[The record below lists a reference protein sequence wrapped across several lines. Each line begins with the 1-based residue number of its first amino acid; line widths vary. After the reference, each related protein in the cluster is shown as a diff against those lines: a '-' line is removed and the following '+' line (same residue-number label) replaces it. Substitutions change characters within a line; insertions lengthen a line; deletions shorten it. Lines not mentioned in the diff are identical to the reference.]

1 MFVCVLI
8 GEMISLAKEMTKDMT
23 KGAVAPIL
31 LKFSLP
37 LLVSVVFQQMYNIAD
52 SMIAGRCINNDALS
66 AIGASYP
73 ITMIFLAIGTGMN
86 IGCSVMISTFFGAKD
101 FRQMKTAVYTSL
113 ISTGVLAVI
122 LTVVGYFTS
131 GLFLKILGTDAS
143 IFADSQTY
151 LNIYVFGLIFLFI
164 YNICTGIFTALGDS
178 KTPLYFLIG
187 SSLGNIGMD
196 LLFVVVF
203 KMGVA
208 GTAWATFLCQGVCSI
223 LAFIVLIRR
232 VSRIKSEKFRLFEWR
247 MLGKIATLSVPSI
260 LQQSF
265 VSVGQLFIQSL
276 VNDCGTDVVAGY
288 ASAIKLNT
296 FAITSFSTV
305 GNSVSSFTAQ
315 NIGGREFGRV
325 RKGFRVG
332 AVAALVIAAAFAVC
346 YVVFSKSLIYLFMD
360 STNAD
365 TTTAAAA
372 GQEFLMT
379 VAPFYLAV
387 TVKLVADGVLR
398 GGRRMAAFMVTTFSD
413 LILRVAFA
421 FILKPIFGAKG
432 IWLSWPV
439 GWTTAAV
446 ISMAMYLVYIRK
458 LCPKNKENVE

>member
-1 MFVCVLI
+1 MV
-8 GEMISLAKEMTKDMT
+8 KDMT

-66 AIGASYP
+66 AIGSSYP

-101 FRQMKTAVYTSL
+101 FKQMKTAVYTSL

-131 GLFLKILGTDAS
+131 GLFLRILGTDES
-143 IFADSQTY
+143 IFPDSQTY
-151 LNIYVFGLIFLFI
+151 LNIYVFGLLFLFI

-178 KTPLYFLIG
+178 NTPLFFLIG

-196 LLFVVVF
+196 LLFVAVF

-208 GTAWATFLCQGVCSI
+208 GAAWATFICQGVCSV

-232 VSRIKSEKFRLFEWR
+232 VSRMQSGKFSLFEWR

-296 FAITSFSTV
+296 FAVTCFSTV

-315 NIGGREFGRV
+315 NIGAKEYGRV
-325 RKGFRVG
+325 KKGFQIG
-332 AVAALVIAAAFAVC
+332 AAAAVIIAAVFAVS
-346 YVVFSKSLIYLFMD
+346 YVALSRSLIYLFMD
-360 STNAD
+360 SSNAD
-365 TTTAAAA
+365 TAVAAEA
-372 GQEFLMT
+372 GREFLAT
-379 VAPFYLAV
+379 VAPFYFTV
-387 TVKLVADGVLR
+387 TLKLTADGVLR
-398 GGRRMAAFMVTTFSD
+398 GGRQMTAFMVTTFSD

-421 FILKPIFGAKG
+421 FILKPMFGAKG

-439 GWTTAAV
+439 GWSTAAV
-446 ISMAMYLVYIRK
+446 ISLTLYFVYIRK
-458 LCPKNKENVE
+458 ISPKQAKE

>member
-1 MFVCVLI
+1 
-8 GEMISLAKEMTKDMT
+8 
-23 KGAVAPIL
+23 
-31 LKFSLP
+31 
-37 LLVSVVFQQMYNIAD
+37 
-52 SMIAGRCINNDALS
+52 
-66 AIGASYP
+66 
-73 ITMIFLAIGTGMN
+73 MN

-122 LTVVGYFTS
+122 LTVVGCFTS
-131 GLFLKILGTDAS
+131 GMFLKILGTDAS

-178 KTPLYFLIG
+178 NTPLYFLIG

-208 GTAWATFLCQGVCSI
+208 GTAWATFLCQGVCSV

-232 VSRIKSEKFRLFEWR
+232 ISRVKSEKYRLFEWR

-296 FAITSFSTV
+296 FAVTSFSTV

-332 AVAALVIAAAFAVC
+332 AVAAVVIAAVFAVC
-346 YVVFSKSLIYLFMD
+346 YVVFSKNLIYLFMD

-365 TTTAAAA
+365 TSAAASA
-372 GQEFLMT
+372 GREFLMT

-398 GGRRMAAFMVTTFSD
+398 GGRRMSAFMVTTFSD

-421 FILKPIFGAKG
+421 FFLKPMFGAKG

-439 GWTTAAV
+439 GWTAAAV
-446 ISMAMYLVYIRK
+446 ISMVMYFVYIRK
-458 LCPKNKENVE
+458 LCPKNTEVTK

>member
-1 MFVCVLI
+1 M
-8 GEMISLAKEMTKDMT
+8 AKDMTKDMT

-37 LLVSVVFQQMYNIAD
+37 LLVSAIFQQMYNIAD

-66 AIGASYP
+66 AVGASYP

-122 LTVVGYFTS
+122 LTVVGCFTS
-131 GLFLKILGTDAS
+131 GMFLKILGTDAS

-164 YNICTGIFTALGDS
+164 YNNSKGIFNGVGARN
-178 KTPLYFLIG
+178 TPLYFLIG
-187 SSLGNIGMD
+187 WSVGNIGMA

-208 GTAWATFLCQGVCSI
+208 GTAWATFLCQGVCSV

-232 VSRIKSEKFRLFEWR
+232 ISRVKSEKYRLFEWR

-296 FAITSFSTV
+296 FAVTSFSTV

-332 AVAALVIAAAFAVC
+332 AVAAVVIAAVFAVC
-346 YVVFSKSLIYLFMD
+346 YVVFSKNLIYLFMD

-365 TTTAAAA
+365 TSAAASA
-372 GQEFLMT
+372 GREFLMT

-398 GGRRMAAFMVTTFSD
+398 GGRRMSAFMVTTFSD

-421 FILKPIFGAKG
+421 FFLKPMFGAKG

-439 GWTTAAV
+439 GWTAAAV
-446 ISMAMYLVYIRK
+446 ISMVMYFVYIRK
-458 LCPKNKENVE
+458 LCPKNTEVTK